1 VPTQG
6 SLRERRRGETVAEIK
21 QAAMRELASSGPD
34 GLSLRAVA
42 REVGVSVQA
51 LYHYFASRDAL
62 LTALVADAHNGL
74 ADAVMAAGEASAG
87 GTPRE
92 RFVAVG
98 LAYRRWAVENR
109 GQFLLI
115 YGVPLP
121 DYHAPEGGP
130 TTVAAQRLGEAFSTV
145 LFEGWTAQ
153 ALARVPLPAR
163 RPEFETHLTAA
174 GGSFE
179 IELPPGALALFVS
192 AWGQLHGL
200 VMLEVL
206 NHLPWLGP
214 TVPDLLEVALI
225 DQADRFQAAR
235 RGDRGRSALG

>member
-1 VPTQG
+1 VT
-6 SLRERRRGETVAEIK
+6 EIK
-21 QAAMRELASSGPD
+21 QAAMRELASSGPE

-51 LYHYFASRDAL
+51 LYHYFESRDAL
-62 LTALVADAHNGL
+62 LTALVADAHNAL
-74 ADAVMAAGEASAG
+74 ADAVTAAGEASVG
-87 GTPRE
+87 GTPHE
-92 RFVAVG
+92 RTVAVG
-98 LAYRRWAVENR
+98 LAYRRWAIENR

-130 TTVAAQRLGEAFSTV
+130 TTAAAQRLGVAFSTV
-145 LFEGWTAQ
+145 LFDGWTAEQ
-153 ALARVPLPAR
+153 LARVPLPAGG
-163 RPEFETHLTAA
+163 PEFEARLTAA
-174 GGSFE
+174 AGYFE
-179 IELPPGALALFVS
+179 IALPPGALAMFIS

-214 TVPDLLEVALI
+214 TVPDLFEVALL
-225 DQADRFQAAR
+225 DQADRFEAAR
-235 RGDRGRSALG
+235 ATAPTM